1 MRIFQPIIS
10 GSTVITGSLTVTG
23 SINVSSGITGSL
35 QGTASYAYSSSVAVS
50 SSYALN
56 SSTTFTATSA
66 SFSTTASYVNPLNQ
80 TVQIT
85 GSVSIKG
92 LTSVSSS
99 SSFSVLNSSNADLL
113 RVYDDGTIKAGNNLF
128 LNNTSPFNTTPPPYV
143 LNQFGGIIG
152 VAYETQWAHYIG
164 STLNGST
171 GDTSLSLFGLGTG
184 GGYYGGIRF
193 WVSNNTRSASLAMNI
208 DANQSVGIGLTN
220 STSLFVNASA
230 KLEIQST
237 TKGFLLPRTNLVSNI
252 STPAQGLQTYIT
264 SSTTEGIYYYNSGS
278 YQGWTRILNDSG
290 SQNIT
295 GSLNVTQGIT
305 GSLSGTASFATT
317 ASFYGGSVTSASYA
331 ATASYVVTSLTAS
344 YVNGNIHTGN
354 NPALTASYAYS
365 SSVAVSSSFA
375 ATSSYVNQLNQN
387 VTING
392 ALTVTG
398 SSGTLFSSNIDTIV
412 LTGSLIVTGSTTI
425 TGSLNIGISTITTNI
440 ITSSAAGANTVFN
453 QATGS
458 YTGAKYLY
466 TIASASNSRTGE
478 VLAVW
483 NGTTTQ
489 YTDVSTLDIGST
501 SNVSASVSIVTAQA
515 QFIINTGTSGW
526 RIKSYVTYL

>member
-1 MRIFQPIIS
+1 MPNWKKIIVS
-10 GSTVITGSLTVTG
+10 GSDAALNSLVVT
-23 SINVSSGITGSL
+23 NGITGSL

-66 SFSTTASYVNPLNQ
+66 SFST
-80 TVQIT
+80 
-85 GSVSIKG
+85 
-92 LTSVSSS
+92 
-99 SSFSVLNSSNADLL
+99 
-113 RVYDDGTIKAGNNLF
+113 
-128 LNNTSPFNTTPPPYV
+128 
-143 LNQFGGIIG
+143 
-152 VAYETQWAHYIG
+152 
-164 STLNGST
+164 
-171 GDTSLSLFGLGTG
+171 
-184 GGYYGGIRF
+184 
-193 WVSNNTRSASLAMNI
+193 
-208 DANQSVGIGLTN
+208 
-220 STSLFVNASA
+220 
-230 KLEIQST
+230 
-237 TKGFLLPRTNLVSNI
+237 
-252 STPAQGLQTYIT
+252 
-264 SSTTEGIYYYNSGS
+264 
-278 YQGWTRILNDSG
+278 
-290 SQNIT
+290 
-295 GSLNVTQGIT
+295 
-305 GSLSGTASFATT
+305 
-317 ASFYGGSVTSASYA
+317 
-331 ATASYVVTSLTAS
+331 TAS

-392 ALTVTG
+392 ALTITG